1 MLKVKPKK
9 CRQCGKMSTPT
20 YSTAQVCCS
29 PLCAMA
35 YSKAKETKIQAK
47 EWAKEKK
54 ERKEAIMTRKDW
66 LDIAQKVVNTFIR
79 ERDKGK
85 PCYMC
90 QKPINGVVHACHY
103 LNQGNH
109 SFVRFHEDNIWAGCY
124 SCNVMKSGN
133 LIEYRKV
140 LLKTIGE
147 ERLNW
152 LEENGRQEKK
162 WEIDEI
168 KEIIK
173 VYKEKTKQLINGN
186 SER

>member
-1 MLKVKPKK
+1 MKVKPRK
-9 CRQCGKMSTPT
+9 CKHCGNVFTPK
-20 YSTAQVCCS
+20 YSTIQATCS
-29 PLCAMA
+29 IQCSIE
-35 YSKAKETKIQAK
+35 YSKTVKEKK
-47 EWAKEKK
+47 EAREWQVEKK
-54 ERKEAIMTRKDW
+54 ERKEALMSRKDW

-85 PCYMC
+85 SCHMC

-109 SFVRFHEDNIWAGCY
+109 SFVRFHEDNIWSGCY
-124 SCNVMKSGN
+124 SCNVMLSGN

-147 ERLNW
+147 KRLNW
-152 LEENGRQEKK
+152 LEENGRKEKK
-162 WEIDEI
+162 WEIEEI

-173 VYKEKTKQLINGN
+173 IYKEKTKELKIGK
-186 SER
+186 

>member
-1 MLKVKPKK
+1 MPRCKHCKEKFVAKFFNQKFCIDK
-9 CRQCGKMSTPT
+9 YECI
-20 YSTAQVCCS
+20 
-29 PLCAMA
+29 
-35 YSKAKETKIQAK
+35 KAFVEETKRQK
-47 EWAKEKK
+47 EVKEKKDWAKEKK

-103 LNQGNH
+103 MSSGNH
-109 SFVRFHEDNIWAGCY
+109 SFLRFHEDNIWHGCY
-124 SCNVMKSGN
+124 SCNVMLSGN
-133 LIEYRKV
+133 LIEFRKV
-140 LLKTIGE
+140 LLKTIGK

-162 WEIDEI
+162 WEIEDI

-173 VYKEKTKQLINGN
+173 VYKEKTKQLIK
-186 SER
+186 SRI

>member
-9 CRQCGKMSTPT
+9 CRQCGKMFTPT
-20 YSTAQVCCS
+20 YSTAQVTCDYN
-29 PLCAMA
+29 CAIA
-35 YSKAKETKIQAK
+35 YGIAKKVEKDTK
-47 EWAKEKK
+47 EWAREKK
-54 ERKEAIMTRKDW
+54 ERKEALMSRKDW

-103 LNQGNH
+103 MSSGNH
-109 SFVRFHEDNIWAGCY
+109 SFLRFHEDNIWAGCY
-124 SCNVMKSGN
+124 SCNVCLSGN
-133 LIEYRKV
+133 LIEFRKV

-173 VYKEKTKQLINGN
+173 VYKEKTKQLKNEN
-186 SER
+186 TNT